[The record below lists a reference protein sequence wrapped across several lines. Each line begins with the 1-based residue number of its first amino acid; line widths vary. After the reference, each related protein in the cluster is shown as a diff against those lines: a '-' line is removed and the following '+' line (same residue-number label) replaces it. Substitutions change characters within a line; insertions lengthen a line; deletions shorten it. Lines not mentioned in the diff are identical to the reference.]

1 MNCWRWDCAL
11 SSFAITNRVSVS
23 ERVRLSDLVVKK
35 RDGFGHSRGGEDEEW
50 GEGVGDGGRREEE
63 EKIPTVPSFLPN
75 PLQSNPSR
83 YLLNLSLFKIKYKY
97 IKLCRYLYFRQGQ
110 LRTPATPHVQSACT
124 KGWIAQRGENTSF
137 FFDVLQRYV
146 WTQIDKTS
154 SAADQTHGCT
164 SSLKDYDAIVDCFI
178 DNSFS
183 GENGE

>member
-1 MNCWRWDCAL
+1 MIGDSISVFASIGRLPIELWLLLCCLKQPPIID
-11 SSFAITNRVSVS
+11 SSTKFENRPFA
-23 ERVRLSDLVVKK
+23 DKK
-35 RDGFGHSRGGEDEEW
+35 
-50 GEGVGDGGRREEE
+50 
-63 EKIPTVPSFLPN
+63 LA
-75 PLQSNPSR
+75 Q
-83 YLLNLSLFKIKYKY
+83 
-97 IKLCRYLYFRQGQ
+97 
-110 LRTPATPHVQSACT
+110 VQSACT